1 MLPQSGLPP
10 SGTGKLAEN
19 VLHFA
24 RLLRAAGLPVG
35 TDRALLALQALQ
47 VAGVPSRAELH
58 DVLQSCLIS
67 RVEHRLLFE
76 QAFHV
81 FWRDPDLLAEA
92 LRMLL
97 PSITVGRQPQG
108 HGARRLLDALLP
120 GERSPGRPSE
130 PLERPATPGEGGWSD
145 RERLRKLDFE
155 SMSAAEYRAAQRC
168 VTALEPLLAR
178 MVMRREQPHRHGPRL
193 DMRRLLRDCGRHGG
207 DLAELPH
214 RVPRTRTEPLCVIV
228 DISGSMARYSR
239 MFLHFM
245 HALMN
250 AARAHDLRVSAFVF
264 GTRLT
269 HITSQL
275 RSHDPDAAVARVTQR
290 VADWSG
296 GTRIGTCL
304 REFNQHWV
312 RRLPLASATVL
323 LVTDGLEHAQ
333 IELLAEQAQRLSRS
347 CRRIL
352 WLNPL
357 LRYAAFEPKARG
369 IRALLPHIQ
378 RMLPVHNIESL
389 QQLLRALETAAE
401 PTVRA
406 RRPTRRSLRAGAATH
421 RPRDVLAPRA

>member
-1 MLPQSGLPP
+1 MLPQSALPP
-10 SGTGKLAEN
+10 SASGRLAEN
-19 VLHFA
+19 VLHFS
-24 RLLRAAGLPVG
+24 RLLRTAGLPVG

-47 VAGVPSRAELH
+47 VAGVASRLELH

-67 RVEHRLLFE
+67 RVEHRPLFE

-81 FWRDPDLLAEA
+81 FWRDPDLLQEA
-92 LRMLL
+92 LRLLL
-97 PSITVGRQPQG
+97 PATSPGRQPHG
-108 HGARRLLDALLP
+108 HGARRLMDALLP
-120 GERSPGRPSE
+120 DERSLGRPSE
-130 PLERPATPGEGGWSD
+130 PLEAPSAPGEGGASD

-155 SMSAAEYRAAQRC
+155 SMSAAEYRAAERC

-178 MVMRREQPHRHGPRL
+178 LTIRREQPHRHGPRL
-193 DMRRLLRDCGRHGG
+193 DLRRLLRDSGRYGG
-207 DLAELPH
+207 DLAELP
-214 RVPRTRTEPLCVIV
+214 RRMPRKRTEPLCVIV

-239 MFLHFM
+239 MFLHFA
-245 HALMN
+245 HAMMN
-250 AARAHDLRVSAFVF
+250 ATHASDLRVSAFVF

-269 HITSQL
+269 DITAQL
-275 RSHDPDAAVARVTQR
+275 RARDPDEAVARVTRR

-296 GTRIGTCL
+296 GTRIGACL

-369 IRALLPHIQ
+369 IRALLPHVE
-378 RMLPVHNIESL
+378 RLLPVHNIESL
-389 QQLLRALETAAE
+389 EQLLVVLATAAMR
-401 PTVRA
+401 VSSRA
-406 RRPTRRSLRAGAATH
+406 RA
-421 RPRDVLAPRA
+421 

>member
-1 MLPQSGLPP
+1 MLPQSALPP
-10 SGTGKLAEN
+10 SASGRLAEN
-19 VLHFA
+19 VLHFS
-24 RLLRAAGLPVG
+24 RLLRTAGLPLG

-47 VAGVPSRAELH
+47 VAGVASRLELH

-67 RVEHRLLFE
+67 RVEHRPLFE

-81 FWRDPDLLAEA
+81 FWRDPDLLQEA
-92 LRMLL
+92 LRLLL
-97 PSITVGRQPQG
+97 PATSPGRQPHG
-108 HGARRLLDALLP
+108 HGARRLMDALLP
-120 GERSPGRPSE
+120 DARSLGRPSE
-130 PLERPATPGEGGWSD
+130 PLEAPSAPGEGGASD

-155 SMSAAEYRAAQRC
+155 SMSAAEYRAAERC

-178 MVMRREQPHRHGPRL
+178 LTIRREQPHRHGPRL
-193 DMRRLLRDCGRHGG
+193 DLRRLLRDSGRYGG
-207 DLAELPH
+207 DLAELPR
-214 RVPRTRTEPLCVIV
+214 RVPRKRTEPLCVIV

-239 MFLHFM
+239 MFLHFA
-245 HALMN
+245 HAMMN
-250 AARAHDLRVSAFVF
+250 ATHASDLRVSAFVF

-269 HITSQL
+269 DITAQL
-275 RSHDPDAAVARVTQR
+275 RARDPDEAVARVTRR

-296 GTRIGTCL
+296 GTRIGACL

-369 IRALLPHIQ
+369 IRALLPHVE
-378 RMLPVHNIESL
+378 RLLPVHNIESL
-389 QQLLRALETAAE
+389 EQLLVVLETAAMR
-401 PTVRA
+401 VSSRA
-406 RRPTRRSLRAGAATH
+406 RA
-421 RPRDVLAPRA
+421 

>member
-10 SGTGKLAEN
+10 SATGKLAEN

-24 RLLRAAGLPVG
+24 RLLRTAGLPVG
-35 TDRALLALQALQ
+35 TDRALLALQALR
-47 VAGVPSRAELH
+47 VAGIPSRAELH

-81 FWRDPDLLAEA
+81 FWRDPDLLGEA

-97 PSITVGRQPQG
+97 PSMNVGRPPQG
-108 HGARRLLDALLP
+108 HGARRLMDALLP
-120 GERSPGRPSE
+120 GERSRGRPGE
-130 PLERPATPGEGGWSD
+130 PLERPPAPGEGGWSD

-168 VTALEPLLAR
+168 VTALEPLLTRIA
-178 MVMRREQPHRHGPRL
+178 VRRAQPHRHGPRL

-207 DLAELPH
+207 DLAELPR

-245 HALMN
+245 HAMMN
-250 AARAHDLRVSAFVF
+250 AARANDLRVSAFVF

-275 RSHDPDAAVARVTQR
+275 RSHDPDEAVARVTQR

-369 IRALLPHIQ
+369 IRALLTHIQ

-389 QQLLRALETAAE
+389 EQLLRALETAAA

-406 RRPTRRSLRAGAATH
+406 RPPDRRSQRAGPATH
-421 RPRDVLAPRA
+421 HP

>member
-1 MLPQSGLPP
+1 MLSQSALPP
-10 SGTGKLAEN
+10 SATGKLAEN
-19 VLHFA
+19 VLHFS
-24 RLLRAAGLPVG
+24 RLLRTAGLPVG

-47 VAGVPSRAELH
+47 VAGIASRAELH

-67 RVEHRLLFE
+67 RVEHRPLFE

-81 FWRDPDLLAEA
+81 FWRDPDLLQEA

-97 PSITVGRQPQG
+97 PSTSLGRQSHG
-108 HGARRLLDALLP
+108 HGARRLMDALLP
-120 GERSPGRPSE
+120 GERSLRRPSE
-130 PLERPATPGEGGWSD
+130 PREEPAAPGEGGWSD

-155 SMSAAEYRAAQRC
+155 SMSAAEYRAAERC

-178 MVMRREQPHRHGPRL
+178 LTIRREQPHRHGPRL
-193 DMRRLLRDCGRHGG
+193 DLRRLLRDSGRYGG
-207 DLAELPH
+207 ELAELPR
-214 RVPRTRTEPLCVIV
+214 RVPRKRTEPLCVIV

-239 MFLHFM
+239 MFLHFA
-245 HALMN
+245 HAMMN
-250 AARAHDLRVSAFVF
+250 ATHASDLRVSAFVF

-269 HITSQL
+269 DITGQL
-275 RSHDPDAAVARVTQR
+275 RARDPDEAVARVTRR

-296 GTRIGTCL
+296 GTRIGACL

-357 LRYAAFEPKARG
+357 LRYASFEPKARG
-369 IRALLPHIQ
+369 IRALLPHVE
-378 RMLPVHNIESL
+378 RLLPVHNIESL
-389 QQLLRALETAAE
+389 EQLLVVLETAAMR
-401 PTVRA
+401 VSSRA
-406 RRPTRRSLRAGAATH
+406 RA
-421 RPRDVLAPRA
+421 

>member
-1 MLPQSGLPP
+1 MLPQSASPP
-10 SGTGKLAEN
+10 SASGRLAEN
-19 VLHFA
+19 VLHFS
-24 RLLRAAGLPVG
+24 RLLRTAGLPVG

-47 VAGVPSRAELH
+47 VAGVPSRLELH

-67 RVEHRLLFE
+67 RVEHRPLFE

-81 FWRDPDLLAEA
+81 FWRDPDLLQEA

-97 PSITVGRQPQG
+97 PATSLGRQAHG
-108 HGARRLLDALLP
+108 HGARRLMDALLP
-120 GERSPGRPSE
+120 DERSLARPSE
-130 PLERPATPGEGGWSD
+130 PLEAPSAPGEGGASD

-155 SMSAAEYRAAQRC
+155 SMSAAESRAAERC

-178 MVMRREQPHRHGPRL
+178 LTIRREQPHRHGPRL
-193 DMRRLLRDCGRHGG
+193 DLRRLLRDSGRYGG
-207 DLAELPH
+207 ELAELPR
-214 RVPRTRTEPLCVIV
+214 RVPRKRTEPLCVIV

-239 MFLHFM
+239 MFLHFA
-245 HALMN
+245 HAMMN
-250 AARAHDLRVSAFVF
+250 ATHASDLRVSAFVF

-269 HITSQL
+269 DITGQL
-275 RSHDPDAAVARVTQR
+275 RARDPDEAVARVTRR

-296 GTRIGTCL
+296 GTRIGACL

-357 LRYAAFEPKARG
+357 LRYASFEPKARG
-369 IRALLPHIQ
+369 IRALLPHVE
-378 RMLPVHNIESL
+378 RLLPVHNIESL
-389 QQLLRALETAAE
+389 EQLLVVLETAAMR
-401 PTVRA
+401 VSSRA
-406 RRPTRRSLRAGAATH
+406 RA
-421 RPRDVLAPRA
+421 

>member
-1 MLPQSGLPP
+1 MLPQSALPP
-10 SGTGKLAEN
+10 SASGRLAEN
-19 VLHFA
+19 VLHFS
-24 RLLRAAGLPVG
+24 RLLRTAGLPLG

-47 VAGVPSRAELH
+47 VAGVASRLELH

-67 RVEHRLLFE
+67 RVEHRPLFE

-81 FWRDPDLLAEA
+81 FWRDPDLLQEA
-92 LRMLL
+92 LRLLL
-97 PSITVGRQPQG
+97 PATSPGRQPHG
-108 HGARRLLDALLP
+108 HGARRLMDALLP
-120 GERSPGRPSE
+120 DERSLGRASE
-130 PLERPATPGEGGWSD
+130 PLEAPSAPGEGGASD

-155 SMSAAEYRAAQRC
+155 SMSAAEYRAAERC

-178 MVMRREQPHRHGPRL
+178 LTIRREQPHRHGPRL
-193 DMRRLLRDCGRHGG
+193 DLRRLLRDSGRYGG
-207 DLAELPH
+207 DLAELPR
-214 RVPRTRTEPLCVIV
+214 RVPRKRTEPLCVIV

-239 MFLHFM
+239 MFLHFA
-245 HALMN
+245 HAMMN
-250 AARAHDLRVSAFVF
+250 ARHASDLRVSAFVF

-269 HITSQL
+269 DITAQL
-275 RSHDPDAAVARVTQR
+275 RARDPDEAVARVTRR

-296 GTRIGTCL
+296 GTRIGACL

-369 IRALLPHIQ
+369 IRALLPHVE
-378 RMLPVHNIESL
+378 RLLPVHNIESL
-389 QQLLRALETAAE
+389 EQLLVVLATAAMR
-401 PTVRA
+401 VSSRA
-406 RRPTRRSLRAGAATH
+406 RA
-421 RPRDVLAPRA
+421 

>member
-155 SMSAAEYRAAQRC
+155 SMSAAEYRAAERC

-178 MVMRREQPHRHGPRL
+178 LTIRREQPHRHGPRL
-193 DMRRLLRDCGRHGG
+193 DLRRLLRDSGRYGG
-207 DLAELPH
+207 ELAELPR
-214 RVPRTRTEPLCVIV
+214 RVPRKRTEPLCVIV

-239 MFLHFM
+239 MFLHFA
-245 HALMN
+245 HAMMN
-250 AARAHDLRVSAFVF
+250 ATHASDLRVSAFVF

-269 HITSQL
+269 DITGQL
-275 RSHDPDAAVARVTQR
+275 RARDPDEAVARVTRR

-296 GTRIGTCL
+296 GTRIGACL

-357 LRYAAFEPKARG
+357 LRYASFEPKARG
-369 IRALLPHIQ
+369 IRALLPHVE
-378 RMLPVHNIESL
+378 RLLPVHNIESL
-389 QQLLRALETAAE
+389 EQLLVVLETAAMR
-401 PTVRA
+401 VSSRA
-406 RRPTRRSLRAGAATH
+406 RA
-421 RPRDVLAPRA
+421 

>member
-1 MLPQSGLPP
+1 MLPQSASPP
-10 SGTGKLAEN
+10 SASGRLAEN
-19 VLHFA
+19 VLHFS
-24 RLLRAAGLPVG
+24 RLLRTAGLPVG

-47 VAGVPSRAELH
+47 VAGVPSRLELH

-67 RVEHRLLFE
+67 RVEHRPLFE

-81 FWRDPDLLAEA
+81 FWRDPDLLQEA

-97 PSITVGRQPQG
+97 PSTSLGRQSHG
-108 HGARRLLDALLP
+108 HGARRLMDALLP
-120 GERSPGRPSE
+120 GERSLRRPSE
-130 PLERPATPGEGGWSD
+130 PREEPAAPGEGGWSD

-168 VTALEPLLAR
+168 VTALEPVLVR
-178 MVMRREQPHRHGPRL
+178 MIMRREQPYRHGPRL
-193 DMRRLLRDCGRHGG
+193 DLRRLLRDCGRYGG
-207 DLAELPH
+207 DAAELPR

-245 HALMN
+245 HAMMN
-250 AARAHDLRVSAFVF
+250 AARASDLRVSAFVF

-269 HITSQL
+269 PITRQL
-275 RSHDPDAAVARVTQR
+275 RSRDPDEAVANVTRR

-296 GTRIGTCL
+296 GTRIGACL
-304 REFNQHWV
+304 QEFNQHWV
-312 RRLPLASATVL
+312 RRLPLAGATVL

-369 IRALLPHIQ
+369 IRALLPHVE
-378 RMLPVHNIESL
+378 RLLPFHNIESL
-389 QQLLRALETAAE
+389 EQLLVALKTAAE
-401 PTVRA
+401 PTARA
-406 RRPTRRSLRAGAATH
+406 WRAKPAIVPCA
-421 RPRDVLAPRA
+421 